1 MKSIFITVIASGFIA
16 GCSVFG
22 SFSGSANSSTGS
34 SGGSTGSS
42 GGSSATSSGGSSSA
56 GFFNRR
62 EKETVLEQPAIIVDT
77 RVLIST
83 VDEVTVDKYS
93 GGALIKARGTVDGV
107 GYSDID
113 LIADNKGLPDENGV
127 ITYKFKGK
135 SPIGTTKGPTERSNQ
150 VYAGASITAL
160 RLPTV
165 KRIRVVAAQNEITV
179 SK

>member
-22 SFSGSANSSTGS
+22 SFSGSANSST
-34 SGGSTGSS
+34 GSTGSS

-62 EKETVLEQPAIIVDT
+62 EKETVLEQPAIIVDK
-77 RVLIST
+77 RVLIAI
-83 VDEVTVDKYS
+83 VDQVTVDRFS
-93 GGALIKARGTVDGV
+93 GGAIIKARGTVDGV

-113 LIADNKGLPDENGV
+113 LVADNKGLPDENGV
-127 ITYKFKGK
+127 VTYKFKGK